1 MFECLGRPNAGPN
14 LIFDI
19 FQFFF
24 MPRLENQWLFKL
36 HPNTGL
42 GPILLEVGEIL
53 PISIKEVV
61 QNLVYACASHAMVL
75 FSPPPLLVVY
85 LCRRWC
91 RAAAF
96 AFSSLFQLKHCKKQ
110 IWPVFRVR
118 STQMPVKIYNTLKFL
133 SNNKIHLVNLFVLSW
148 YSHCTLLCY
157 FSITLCGNW
166 QFGLESGL
174 RVLIR
179 DRWKALFV
187 RYRRYVIEGTLWTLT
202 SLTSLTLGT
211 LGTLWTF
218 ARTLT
223 SLRSTV
229 PYSYPILT

>member
-75 FSPPPLLVVY
+75 FSPPPPFGGISMPEVVP
-85 LCRRWC
+85 CC
-91 RAAAF
+91 CF
-96 AFSSLFQLKHCKKQ
+96 CFFFPFS
-110 IWPVFRVR
+110 
-118 STQMPVKIYNTLKFL
+118 
-133 SNNKIHLVNLFVLSW
+133 
-148 YSHCTLLCY
+148 
-157 FSITLCGNW
+157 
-166 QFGLESGL
+166 
-174 RVLIR
+174 
-179 DRWKALFV
+179 A
-187 RYRRYVIEGTLWTLT
+187 
-202 SLTSLTLGT
+202 
-211 LGTLWTF
+211 
-218 ARTLT
+218 
-223 SLRSTV
+223 
-229 PYSYPILT
+229 